1 MNINMMDEDVI
12 KDEIIGKLK
21 IDISEIFE
29 NENFINKIFPL

>member
-1 MNINMMDEDVI
+1 MNVYMMDEDVI

-29 NENFINKIFPL
+29 N